1 MKTNKT
7 ITLLGKELTISH
19 EYKTEAHGYGFAGV
33 AEAIE
38 IDLKE
43 LTKLIKSEEEAERL
57 TEEMTS
63 YIYSEVYNR
72 CKSQAEEGEALYS
85 YRTIMIDFG
94 GIGRYNNG
102 NISASAMYSELCE
115 CHKIGISSYI
125 DKLPEE
131 DEDGEEI
138 PENVRFNKVIS
149 ALEACG
155 FCREMS
161 ERELI
166 DFERLEEEARENYRR
181 LHPEEFDEEEDN

>member
-1 MKTNKT
+1 METRNT

-19 EYKTEAHGYGFAGV
+19 EYKTGYRGYGFAGF

-38 IDLKE
+38 MDINE
-43 LTKLIKSEEEAERL
+43 LTKLITSEEEARQL
-57 TEEMTS
+57 AEEMS
-63 YIYSEVYNR
+63 EYIYNEVYNE
-72 CKSQAEEGEALYS
+72 CKARAAEGKALYS

-115 CHKIGISSYI
+115 CHKIGISSHI
-125 DKLPEE
+125 DRRPEE

-149 ALEACG
+149 ALSACE
-155 FCREMS
+155 FYRVMS

-166 DFERLEEEARENYRR
+166 DFERLEVEERENYKR
-181 LHPEEFDEEEDN
+181 LHPEELDEEEDN